1 MTPTALDLLPAAAS
15 TTGATIDRIAA
26 IVFAVTGLVTLG
38 VFVAMLLLVLRNRRG
53 PGRPRGEEPRRVLLL
68 ELGWTSLTG
77 LVFMGFFVLGV
88 LGHDALLRA
97 PADPDAVDI
106 LVLGKRWM
114 WEFQQPNG
122 RRELET
128 LHVPAGRVVRLHL
141 DSEDVIHS
149 FYVPAFRLKH
159 DVVPGMVQSLWFEAT
174 TPGTY
179 RLHCAEYCGTD
190 HARMTGTIV
199 VLEPLA
205 YDAWLERREGDGPPL
220 AIAGRAV
227 FERYGCVAC
236 HETGRNRRAPPLVG
250 VYGRLVTLQGG
261 AIVRA
266 DDDYLRRAILRPA
279 EQIVADY
286 EAGVMPS
293 YEGILRDDELLL
305 LLAYLRALGDAE
317 GTAR

>member
-1 MTPTALDLLPAAAS
+1 MTPTGLDLLPAAAS
-15 TTGATIDRIAA
+15 TTGVTIDRIAA
-26 IVFAVTGLVTLG
+26 IVFAITGLVTLA
-38 VFVAMLLLVLRNRRG
+38 VFTTMIILVVRYRRS
-53 PGRPRGEEPRRVLLL
+53 PTRPRGEAPRRVLLL
-68 ELGWTSLTG
+68 ELTWTTITG

-88 LGHDALLRA
+88 LGHDAVLRA
-97 PADPDAVDI
+97 PEDPDAVDI

-114 WEFQQPNG
+114 WEFQQPTG

-149 FYVPAFRLKH
+149 FYVPAFRIKH
-159 DVVPGMVQSLWFEAT
+159 DVVPGMVQSLWFQAT

-199 VLEPLA
+199 VLEPHA
-205 YDAWLERREGDGPPL
+205 YDAWLERRADDGPTL
-220 AIAGRAV
+220 ALAGRAL
-227 FERYGCVAC
+227 FERYDCGSC
-236 HETGRNRRAPPLVG
+236 HETGQRHRAPPLIG
-250 VYGRLVTLQGG
+250 VYGRPVALQGG
-261 AIVRA
+261 ITVLA
-266 DDDYLRRAILRPA
+266 DDDYLRRSILRPA

-305 LLAYLRALGDAE
+305 LLAYLRALGGAE